1 MTNQMV
7 QLFEMLIERVNETE
21 SHRQFVRGWVGGYQG
36 KVLQLQTD
44 DGSFHVILKK
54 DGSMRLQAGSYPS
67 PDIVF
72 KATTQTLMNLFTG
85 RADFRDLVKRWELV
99 IIGAGHEAVPLAK
112 LVFEVLKSSQT

>member
-21 SHRQFVRGWVGGYQG
+21 SHRQFVRRWVGGYQG
-36 KVLQLQTD
+36 KVLQLETD

>member
-36 KVLQLQTD
+36 KVLQLETD